1 MMQRR
6 GPDSAEKDEKA
17 CRLTILSNRAVCH
30 SNLREYKKSKADCD
44 LILKED
50 GQHIKALFRR
60 GDAYMNAFQR
70 VIANCPWFP
79 IIGNHEANDGDHYNR
94 YMNIAWGEVMPEAG
108 AVDPASPLCPRCHAA
123 PASA

>member
-1 MMQRR
+1 MHM
-6 GPDSAEKDEKA
+6 GDHAYDMGFSGD
-17 CRLTILSNRAVCH
+17 
-30 SNLREYKKSKADCD
+30 
-44 LILKED
+44 
-50 GQHIKALFRR
+50 RR

-108 AVDPASPLCPRCHAA
+108 AVDPSGRTTSTRPLARRRRAPRR
-123 PASA
+123 PAHEGHDVRIGPRPARAVEHVALHVD